1 MGAVA
6 LRGWRDVLPRQLRV
20 EGKELG
26 KEGYVQCSWEG
37 GTLFFSLKF
46 IYTQQHPGMKRMD
59 KREKQ
64 AEKVSSSHSSSFR
77 LKALSLD
84 LVGSV
89 AQGHLVT
96 FSHKEA

>member
-1 MGAVA
+1 
-6 LRGWRDVLPRQLRV
+6 
-20 EGKELG
+20 
-26 KEGYVQCSWEG
+26 
-37 GTLFFSLKF
+37 
-46 IYTQQHPGMKRMD
+46 MKRMD